1 MHASAPD
8 PRHDDPRHDDPRELS
23 RTLLGR
29 VLPLVAKPGRYI
41 GGEYGSPAADRWRPQ
56 GVNILLCFPD
66 AYEVGMSHV
75 GLRVLH
81 HELNLR
87 DDTFCDLAFAPW
99 PDMEAAMRREGLPLY
114 GLASRRPARQF
125 DLIGFSL
132 GYELG
137 FTNVLT
143 MLDLAGLA
151 LRAAARREGDPL
163 VVAGGSCA
171 MNPAVIGPFCDAVLP
186 GDGEPAVADL
196 AALLARARAEG
207 WNRSRRLAGLHA
219 VPGAWHPG
227 VSSPVPA
234 RVLADLNASPPPDVM
249 VATIEPVHDRIAIEV
264 MRGCARGCRF
274 CQAGMI
280 QRPVRERN
288 TADIVTGA
296 ATTAARTGLREI
308 GLLSLSTSDFSGLDT
323 AVAGI
328 QDTLAGT
335 HTNLVLP
342 SLRVDSVSPDLYE
355 RISRERPSSFT
366 FAPEAGTQR
375 LRDVVNKRLAEADIL
390 RTAADAFRGKVKT
403 MKLYFMIGLPTET
416 DDDLRGILDLVARVA
431 QLAPE
436 GGTQLTVSV
445 SPFSPKAHTPFQWA
459 GQISRD
465 ELARRNQMVASGLR
479 GLRVKVSLR
488 DPDIS
493 VLEAVLGL
501 GDDRLAPVVEAAWRA
516 GARFDGWEEYFDA
529 GRWQEAFRTVG
540 VDPLPFVQPRDV
552 SAPLPWDTVR
562 GPVDRAFLA
571 AEWARALAGETTP
584 DCRLEGACV
593 DCAACGDGIGHVAA
607 RLEPAAIAV
616 SKLAVEPS
624 APATTP
630 AADPPTAR
638 SEQWRHWREQASAKV
653 WYRLEYR
660 KQGAMAFLGHLDFQR
675 QLQFALRRSFLPIAY
690 SKGYHPHPLLKF
702 GPPLPVGV
710 AGEREVLDVALLNEA
725 PGLAARLDR
734 EMPAGLGVLRAVV
747 VGTITPPPI
756 EWRAQRLDYRVVF
769 PDRAADR
776 PDPDSARAA
785 VTAFLAAD
793 RWLSLRRRPKGDA
806 EVDARGLVPAGGLV
820 WETGPGELPPLR
832 VSLVR
837 QGEGAGL
844 PIHDFL
850 GALFGAALPEPR
862 FCSVTRTGMS
872 GCDARGRW
880 LSPLDEV
887 LETRRQTWLQGHL
900 NG

>member
-1 MHASAPD
+1 MQAPALD
-8 PRHDDPRHDDPRELS
+8 PHLDDPLALGRA
-23 RTLLGR
+23 LLGR
-29 VLPLVAKPGRYI
+29 VLPLVGKPGRYI
-41 GGEYGSPAADRWRPQ
+41 GGEHGSPAADRWQPG

-81 HELNLR
+81 HELNR
-87 DDTFCDLAFAPW
+87 RPGTFCDLAFAPW
-99 PDMEAAMRREGLPLY
+99 PDMEAAMRQASLPLY
-114 GLASRRPARQF
+114 GLASRRSARQF
-125 DLIGFSL
+125 DLVGFSL

-137 FTNVLT
+137 FTNMLT

-151 LRAAARREGDPL
+151 LRAADRSGDDPL
-163 VVAGGSCA
+163 VVAGGSCT
-171 MNPAVIGPFCDAVLP
+171 MNPTVMGPFCDAIFP

-196 AALLARARAEG
+196 AALLARGRSEG
-207 WNRSRRLAGLHA
+207 WSRARRLAELHA

-227 VSSPVPA
+227 VTAPVAA
-234 RVLADLNASPPPDVM
+234 RVLPDLNASAPPDVM
-249 VATIEPVHDRIAIEV
+249 VPTIEPVHDRVAIEV

-280 QRPVRERN
+280 QRPVRERD
-288 TADIVTGA
+288 AARVVEGA
-296 ATTAARTGLREI
+296 GDAAARTGLREI
-308 GLLSLSTSDFSGLDT
+308 GLLSLSTSDYTGLDV

-328 QDTLAGT
+328 QDSLAGT

-342 SLRVDSVSPDLYE
+342 SLRVDSVSPDLYD

-390 RTAADAFRGKVKT
+390 RTAADAFHGKVKT

-416 DDDLRGILDLVARVA
+416 DEDLRGIIDLVARVA
-431 QLAPE
+431 QLAPQ

-459 GQISRD
+459 GQIPR
-465 ELARRNQMVASGLR
+465 EEIARRNHLVAAGLR

-488 DPDIS
+488 DPDVS
-493 VLEAVLGL
+493 VLECALGL
-501 GDDRLAPVVEAAWRA
+501 GDARLADVVEAAWRA
-516 GARFDGWEEYFDA
+516 GARFDGWDEGFNA
-529 GRWQEAFRTVG
+529 SRWRAAFASVG
-540 VDPLPFVQPRDV
+540 VDPLPYGQPRDLA
-552 SAPLPWDTVR
+552 APLPWDTVQ
-562 GPVDRAFLA
+562 GPVDRAFFA
-571 AEWARALAGETTP
+571 AEWGRALAGETTP

-607 RLEPAAIAV
+607 RLEPAAVVLTRMAQD
-616 SKLAVEPS
+616 
-624 APATTP
+624 APAP
-630 AADPPTAR
+630 VVQVAEGLPTAR

-660 KQGAMAFLGHLDFQR
+660 KLGAMAFLGHLDFQR
-675 QLQFALRRSFLPIAY
+675 QLQFALRRSSLPIAY
-690 SKGYHPHPLLKF
+690 SKGYHPHPLVKF

-710 AGEREVLDVALLNEA
+710 AGECEVLDLALVHEA
-725 PGLAARLDR
+725 PDLAARLDR
-734 EMPAGLGVLRAVV
+734 EMPAGLGVSRAVV

-756 EWRAQRLDYRVVF
+756 ELRAHRLEYRVVF
-769 PDRAADR
+769 PDRGADR
-776 PDPDSARAA
+776 PDPAAARAA
-785 VTAFLAAD
+785 VAAFLAAD

-806 EVDARGLVPAGGLV
+806 EVDARALVPVDGLT
-820 WETGPGELPPLR
+820 WDDGPDGELPPLR
-832 VSLVR
+832 VTLVR
-837 QGEGAGL
+837 IEGAGL

-850 GALFGAALPEPR
+850 GTLFGAVLPEPR
-862 FCSVTRTGMS
+862 FCSVTRTRMS
-872 GCDARGRW
+872 GTDARGRW

-887 LETRRQTWLQGHL
+887 LETRRLVWLQAHL
-900 NG
+900 GS

>member
-1 MHASAPD
+1 MQARAVDS
-8 PRHDDPRHDDPRELS
+8 RHDHPEDLG

-29 VLPLVAKPGRYI
+29 VLPLVGKPGRYI
-41 GGEYGSPAADRWRPQ
+41 GGEHGSPAADRWRAG

-81 HELNLR
+81 HQLNLR

-99 PDMEAAMRREGLPLY
+99 PDMEDAMRREGLPLY

-125 DLIGFSL
+125 DLVGFSL

-137 FTNVLT
+137 YTNVLT

-151 LRAAARREGDPL
+151 LRAADRGEDDPL
-163 VVAGGSCA
+163 VIAGGSCA
-171 MNPAVIGPFCDAVLP
+171 MNPTVMGPFCDAIFP
-186 GDGEPAVADL
+186 GDGEPAVADV
-196 AALLARARAEG
+196 AALLGRGRAEG
-207 WNRSRRLAGLHA
+207 WPRARRLAELHA
-219 VPGAWHPG
+219 VSGAWHPG
-227 VSSPVPA
+227 VTAPVA
-234 RVLADLNASPPPDVM
+234 TRVLPDLNASPPPDVM
-249 VATIEPVHDRIAIEV
+249 VPTIEPVHDRIAIEV

-280 QRPVRERN
+280 QRPVRERD
-288 TADIVTGA
+288 AAGIVAGA
-296 ATTAARTGLREI
+296 GDAAAKTGLREI
-308 GLLSLSTSDFSGLDT
+308 GLLSLSTSDYSGLDV

-328 QDTLAGT
+328 QDSLAGT

-342 SLRVDSVSPDLYE
+342 SLRVDSVSPDLYD
-355 RISRERPSSFT
+355 RISRERPASFT

-375 LRDVVNKRLAEADIL
+375 LRDVVNKRLADADIL
-390 RTAADAFRGKVKT
+390 RTAADAFHGKVKT

-416 DDDLRGILDLVARVA
+416 DDDLRGIVDLVARVA
-431 QLAPE
+431 ALAPQ

-445 SPFSPKAHTPFQWA
+445 SPFSPKAHTPFQWS
-459 GQISRD
+459 GQIPR
-465 ELARRNQMVASGLR
+465 EEIARRNHLVAAGLR

-493 VLEAVLGL
+493 VLECALGL
-501 GDDRLAPVVEAAWRA
+501 GDARLADVVETAWRA
-516 GARFDGWEEYFDA
+516 GARFDGWDESFDA
-529 GRWQEAFRTVG
+529 ARWQEAFRAVG
-540 VDPLPFVQPRDV
+540 VDPWQYAQPRDLD
-552 SAPLPWDTVR
+552 APLPWDSVR

-584 DCRLEGACV
+584 DCRLEGDCV
-593 DCAACGDGIGHVAA
+593 ACAACAGDIGHVAA
-607 RLEPAAIAV
+607 RLEPAPVVLTRLAV
-616 SKLAVEPS
+616 S
-624 APATTP
+624 P
-630 AADPPTAR
+630 AAEPVRPAAGPPTPR

-653 WYRLEYR
+653 WYRLEYS

-675 QLQFALRRSFLPIAY
+675 QLQFALRRSSLPIAY

-710 AGEREVLDVALLNEA
+710 AGEREVLDLALLTEA
-725 PGLAARLDR
+725 PDLAARLDR

-756 EWRAQRLDYRVVF
+756 ETRAQRLDYRVVF
-769 PDRAADR
+769 PDRPADR
-776 PDPDSARAA
+776 PDPDVARAA
-785 VTAFLAAD
+785 VAAFLATD
-793 RWLSLRRRPKGDA
+793 RWPLLRRRPKGDA
-806 EVDARGLVPAGGLV
+806 EIDARSLVPVDGLA
-820 WETGPGELPPLR
+820 WEAGPGALPPLR

-837 QGEGAGL
+837 VGEGAGL
-844 PIHDFL
+844 PIHDLL

-872 GCDARGRW
+872 GGDARGRW

-887 LETRRQTWLQGHL
+887 LETRRQIWLQAHL
-900 NG
+900 QA